1 MCVCIHILVYLS
13 IYVNNIYI
21 YVYILYVIIKLS
33 LLPGKI
39 LVNVLVIV
47 DAEHLLLTW
56 PPINH
61 GTSGILRNNPFISI
75 MSKLVAGHPKLCL
88 TNLTNSSFFSGFLVN
103 SPFLVAS
110 KVGEIFPSPPHP
122 NPKTISP
129 LPAKIP
135 SGNLT

>member
-1 MCVCIHILVYLS
+1 MYT
-13 IYVNNIYI
+13 YYKYI
-21 YVYILYVIIKLS
+21 YILYIILKLS

-61 GTSGILRNNPFISI
+61 GTSGILRNNPFTSI
-75 MSKLVAGHPKLCL
+75 MSKLAAGHPKLF
-88 TNLTNSSFFSGFLVN
+88 LTNSSFFSGFLVN

-110 KVGEIFPSPPHP
+110 KVGEINITSNTSEPQNH
-122 NPKTISP
+122 
-129 LPAKIP
+129 LPAP
-135 SGNLT
+135 SKKKNTILVSHWGW

>member
-1 MCVCIHILVYLS
+1 MLI
-13 IYVNNIYI
+13 IYIYI

-33 LLPGKI
+33 LRPGKI